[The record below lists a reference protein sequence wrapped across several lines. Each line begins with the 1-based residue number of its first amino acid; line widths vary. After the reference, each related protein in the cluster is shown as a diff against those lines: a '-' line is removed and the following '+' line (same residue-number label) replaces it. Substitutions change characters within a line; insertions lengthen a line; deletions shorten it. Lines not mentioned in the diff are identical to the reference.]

1 MNCHASLKGTCGNAN
16 EKVSGNLW
24 EIKGN
29 NMNEKNS
36 RLVFTTD
43 EGRIGEISDRNTRTG
58 DGIIKVRRET
68 RGRKGKGVTTLQ
80 GFLDCDDTLKVIA
93 KKLKQR
99 CSTGGTVKDGIIEL
113 QGDHRDAVKRG
124 LEDMGYVVKFS
135 GG

>member
-1 MNCHASLKGTCGNAN
+1 
-16 EKVSGNLW
+16 
-24 EIKGN
+24 
-29 NMNEKNS
+29 MNERNS
-36 RLVFTTD
+36 QLVFTTD
-43 EGRIGEISDRNTRTG
+43 EGRINEISDKDTRTG

-68 RGRKGKGVTTLQ
+68 KGRKGKGITTLQ
-80 GFLDCDDTLKVIA
+80 GFLECDETLKIIA

-113 QGDHRDAVKRG
+113 QGDHRDAVKRW

>member
-1 MNCHASLKGTCGNAN
+1 
-16 EKVSGNLW
+16 
-24 EIKGN
+24 
-29 NMNEKNS
+29 MNEKNS

-43 EGRIGEISDRNTRTG
+43 EGRIKEISDKDTRTG

-68 RGRKGKGVTTLQ
+68 KGRKGKGVTTAE
-80 GFLDCDDTLKVIA
+80 GFLECDDKVKVIA

-99 CSTGGTVKDGIIEL
+99 CSAGGTVKDGIIEL
-113 QGDHRDAVKRG
+113 QGEHRDAVRRE

>member
-1 MNCHASLKGTCGNAN
+1 
-16 EKVSGNLW
+16 
-24 EIKGN
+24 
-29 NMNEKNS
+29 MNERNS
-36 RLVFTTD
+36 QLVFTTD
-43 EGRIGEISDRNTRTG
+43 EGRINEISDKDTRTG

-68 RGRKGKGVTTLQ
+68 KGRKGKGVTTLQ
-80 GFLDCDDTLKVIA
+80 GFLECDETLKIIA

-113 QGDHRDAVKRG
+113 HGDHRDAVKLW

>member
-1 MNCHASLKGTCGNAN
+1 
-16 EKVSGNLW
+16 
-24 EIKGN
+24 
-29 NMNEKNS
+29 MNEKNS

-43 EGRIGEISDRNTRTG
+43 EGRINETSDKKTRTG

-68 RGRKGKGVTTLQ
+68 KGRKGKGVTTLQ
-80 GFLDCDDTLKVIA
+80 GFSECDETLKIIA

-99 CSTGGTVKDGIIEL
+99 CSTGGTVKDGIVEL

>member
-1 MNCHASLKGTCGNAN
+1 VDV
-16 EKVSGNLW
+16 KVSDDLW
-24 EIKGN
+24 EVKGN

-43 EGRIGEISDRNTRTG
+43 EGRIKEISDKDTRTG

-68 RGRKGKGVTTLQ
+68 KGRKGKGVTTAK
-80 GFLDCDDTLKVIA
+80 GFLECDDKVKVIA

-113 QGDHRDAVKRG
+113 QGEHRDAVRRE